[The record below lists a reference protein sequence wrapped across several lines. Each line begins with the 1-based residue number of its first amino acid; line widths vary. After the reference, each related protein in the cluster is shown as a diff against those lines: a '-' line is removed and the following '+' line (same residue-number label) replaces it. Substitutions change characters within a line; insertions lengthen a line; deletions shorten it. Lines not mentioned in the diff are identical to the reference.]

1 MAQQEIG
8 QAGKTLSGRRAEGT
22 DVVADVPPA
31 VLVGEIAVFL
41 PARGGL
47 AESQTGRVLA
57 AFAVSQVVV
66 PHHGEAVVRQKPG
79 KGGIAPDVF
88 RDAVDQ
94 LDHSAGRAAFGKPL
108 HGVDPVDPVTGGKG
122 KFSAR
127 GHSIAAPFVIK

>member
-8 QAGKTLSGRRAEGT
+8 QAGKTLSGRRAEGA

-47 AESQTGRVLA
+47 
-57 AFAVSQVVV
+57 AVSQVVV